1 MKHFFTFLI
10 LLTCSLAYNQTLSNK
25 HDYFVQYNGSQLSKK
40 INFADVLNHAV
51 LKKYK
56 ENVDVQEFANLFKLD
71 QKVTVHGNFSDSI
84 PYYQVTLPIKNKE
97 DVKAFL
103 VKMNNRKNDSVK
115 KFTIE
120 DFGTFSLFNSSD
132 KKMTAAWNDT
142 HLVIFGLTKSFNYA
156 PVIAQDTISMTGDP
170 EVISME
176 ETVEAASEEK
186 VNESYDLT
194 IEEPVVDTAYT
205 DTYTADYDYERT
217 AFDSIQSIQQNKFI
231 KLLFQKGFTAP
242 SSDKINNN
250 ADVSSWINYGSAM
263 SSFNTAYMALTQLM
277 SYDKFFPAQKK
288 MAEFVK
294 GINLDFYFD
303 NDNARVEE
311 TIEYS
316 KPIADIVSSI
326 NTRKINKNIFNYF
339 PAEKPLGYMTY
350 HINSKEMLKH
360 FPTLMNEIFSTTVL
374 FKEDVSIATDLISTI
389 IDEEATATLFDGD
402 LSMFLYDV
410 KENEVTLKTFE
421 YDENYEQK
429 EVEKTV
435 KKSIPVFSMIFTST
449 HPNFA
454 DKLIQLGVRKKVLVQ
469 KGNYY
474 EIIGTQEYGNV
485 FILKDKDVVVIGNS
499 IDYLYPKNDSF
510 SKEIKKDLKKNYF
523 AAKVNIAKTVSAY
536 SKSDEAKTSKIKTM
550 NRLSEQFSDI
560 TLYSAKKL
568 IDNKLKLEMKLNS
581 SKPDKNIILQTL
593 DLVQELGK

>member
-25 HDYFVQYNGSQLSKK
+25 YDYFVQYNGGQLSKK
-40 INFADVLNHAV
+40 INFADVLNHAF
-51 LKKYK
+51 LKNYK
-56 ENVDVQEFANLFKLD
+56 ENMDIQEFANLFKLD

-84 PYYQVTLPIKNKE
+84 PYYQVTIPIKNKE
-97 DVKAFL
+97 DIKAFL

-120 DFGTFSLFNSSD
+120 DFGSFSLFNSSD
-132 KKMTAAWNDT
+132 KQMTAAWNDS
-142 HLVIFGLTKSFNYA
+142 HLVILGLTKSFAYNNYM
-156 PVIAQDTISMTGDP
+156 PFAQDTTAAVGDP
-170 EVISME
+170 EEIVI
-176 ETVEAASEEK
+176 EAAAEAVDTAAA
-186 VNESYDLT
+186 VNEVVMD
-194 IEEPVVDTAYT
+194 EAVVDTTYT
-205 DTYTADYDYERT
+205 DIYDANYDYERT
-217 AFDSIQSIQQNKFI
+217 AFDSIQNIQQNKFI
-231 KLLFQKGFTAP
+231 KLLFENGFTAP

-263 SSFNTAYMALTQLM
+263 SSFNTAYMALTQFM
-277 SYDKFFPAQKK
+277 SYDKFLPAQKK

-350 HINSKEMLKH
+350 HMNSKEMLKH
-360 FPTLMNEIFSTTVL
+360 FPRLMNEIFSTTVL
-374 FKEDVSIATDLISTI
+374 FKEDVRIATDLIATI
-389 IDEEATATLFDGD
+389 VDEEATATLFDGD
-402 LSMFLYDV
+402 LSLFLYDV
-410 KENEVTLKTFE
+410 KESEVTLKTFE

-435 KKSIPVFSMIFTST
+435 KKSIPIFSMIFTST

-485 FILKDKDVVVIGNS
+485 FILKDKDVVVVGNS
-499 IDYLYPKNDSF
+499 IDYLFPKNDSF

-523 AAKVNIAKTVSAY
+523 AAKVNIAKTVQAY
-536 SKSDEAKTSKIKTM
+536 SKSDKAKTSEIKTL
-550 NRLSEQFSDI
+550 NRLSDQFSDI
-560 TLYSAKKL
+560 TVYSGKKL
-568 IDNKLKLEMKLNS
+568 IDNKLKFEMKLNS
-581 SKPDKNIILQTL
+581 SRPDKNIILQTL

>member
-10 LLTCSLAYNQTLSNK
+10 LLTCSLAYNQTLSNQY
-25 HDYFVQYNGSQLSKK
+25 DYFVQYNGSQLSKK

-56 ENVDVQEFANLFKLD
+56 ENMDVQEFANLFKLD
-71 QKVTVHGNFSDSI
+71 QKVSVHGNFSDSI
-84 PYYQVTLPIKNKE
+84 PYYQVTIPIKSKE

-120 DFGTFSLFNSSD
+120 DFGSFSLFNSGD
-132 KKMTAAWNDT
+132 KKMTAGWNDSY
-142 HLVIFGLTKSFNYA
+142 LVIFGLTKSFNYA
-156 PVIAQDTISMTGDP
+156 PVMAQDTTAMAGDP
-170 EVISME
+170 ESISMDA
-176 ETVEAASEEK
+176 TVEAANEEK
-186 VNESYDLT
+186 TDETYDLT
-194 IEEPVVDTAYT
+194 IEEPVVDTTYT
-205 DTYTADYDYERT
+205 DTYDANYDYERAT
-217 AFDSIQSIQQNKFI
+217 FDSIQNIQQNKFI
-231 KLLFQKGFTAP
+231 KMLFENGFTAP
-242 SSDKINNN
+242 SSGKINNT

-294 GINLDFYFD
+294 GINLDFFFD

-316 KPIADIVSSI
+316 KPIADIVSLI

-350 HINSKEMLKH
+350 HINTKEMLKH

-374 FKEDVSIATDLISTI
+374 FKEDVSIATDLIATI

-402 LSMFLYDV
+402 LSLFLYDV
-410 KENEVTLKTFE
+410 KDNEVTLKTFE

-474 EIIGTQEYGNV
+474 EIIGTQKYGNV

-499 IDYLYPKNDSF
+499 IDYLFPKNDSF
-510 SKEIKKDLKKNYF
+510 SKEIKKELKKNYF

-536 SKSDEAKTSKIKTM
+536 SKSDEAKTSEIKTL

-568 IDNKLKLEMKLNS
+568 IDNKLKFEIQLNS
-581 SKPDKNIILQTL
+581 SKPDRNIILQTL

>member
-10 LLTCSLAYNQTLSNK
+10 LLTCSLAYNQTLSNQY
-25 HDYFVQYNGSQLSKK
+25 DYFVQYNGSQLSKK

-51 LKKYK
+51 LKNYK
-56 ENVDVQEFANLFKLD
+56 ENMDVQEFANLFKLD

-84 PYYQVTLPIKNKE
+84 PYYQVTIPIKNKE

-103 VKMNNRKNDSVK
+103 VKMNKRKNNSVE

-132 KKMTAAWNDT
+132 KKMTAAWNDS
-142 HLVIFGLTKSFNYA
+142 HLVIFGLTKSFSYA
-156 PVIAQDTISMTGDP
+156 PLISQDTTAMAGDP

-186 VNESYDLT
+186 VNEVYDLT
-194 IEEPVVDTAYT
+194 IDEPVVDTAYT
-205 DTYTADYDYERT
+205 NTYDANYDYERT
-217 AFDSIQSIQQNKFI
+217 AFDSIQNIQQNKFI
-231 KLLFQKGFTAP
+231 KLLFKNGFTAP

-277 SYDKFFPAQKK
+277 SYGKFLPAQKK

-294 GINLDFYFD
+294 GINLDFFFD

-316 KPIADIVSSI
+316 KPIADIVSLI

-339 PAEKPLGYMTY
+339 PSEKPLGYMTY
-350 HINSKEMLKH
+350 HINTKEMLKH
-360 FPTLMNEIFSTTVL
+360 FPTMMNEIFSTTVL
-374 FKEDVSIATDLISTI
+374 FKEDVSIATDLIATI

-402 LSMFLYDV
+402 LSLFLYDV
-410 KENEVTLKTFE
+410 KENEVTLKTFD
-421 YDENYEQK
+421 YDENYEQI

-435 KKSIPVFSMIFTST
+435 KKSLPVFSMIFTST

-454 DKLIQLGVRKKVLVQ
+454 DKLIQLGVRKKVLIQ
-469 KGNYY
+469 KENYY

-485 FILKDKDVVVIGNS
+485 FIFKDKNVVVLGNS
-499 IDYLYPKNDSF
+499 IDYLFPKNDSF

-523 AAKVNIAKTVSAY
+523 SAKANIAKIVTAY
-536 SKSDEAKTSKIKTM
+536 NKSGEAKTSEIKTL

-560 TLYSAKKL
+560 TISSAKKL
-568 IDNKLKLEMKLNS
+568 MDNKLKVEMKLNS

>member
-10 LLTCSLAYNQTLSNK
+10 LLTCSLAYNQTLLNK

-51 LKKYK
+51 LKNYK
-56 ENVDVQEFANLFKLD
+56 ENMDVQEFANLFKLD

-84 PYYQVTLPIKNKE
+84 PYYQVTIPIKNKE

-103 VKMNNRKNDSVK
+103 VKMNNGKNDSLN
-115 KFTIE
+115 KFSIE
-120 DFGTFSLFNSSD
+120 DFGSFSLFNSSD
-132 KKMTAAWNDT
+132 KKMTAAWNDN
-142 HLVIFGLTKSFNYA
+142 HLVILGLTKSFAYNNYKPLA
-156 PVIAQDTISMTGDP
+156 VDTIAATHYS
-170 EVISME
+170 EEIVIE
-176 ETVEAASEEK
+176 TAAETVDAAATLADEA
-186 VNESYDLT
+186 
-194 IEEPVVDTAYT
+194 VVATTYT
-205 DTYTADYDYERT
+205 DTYDANYDYERT
-217 AFDSIQSIQQNKFI
+217 AFDSIQNIQQNKFI
-231 KLLFQKGFTAP
+231 KLLFENGFTAP

-288 MAEFVK
+288 MAEFMK
-294 GINLDFYFD
+294 GINLDFFFD
-303 NDNARVEE
+303 NDNARIEE

-316 KPIADIVSSI
+316 KPIADIVSLI

-339 PAEKPLGYMTY
+339 PSEKPLGYMTY
-350 HINSKEMLKH
+350 HINTKEMLKH
-360 FPTLMNEIFSTTVL
+360 FPTMMNEIFSTTVL

-402 LSMFLYDV
+402 LSLFLYDV
-410 KENEVTLKTFE
+410 KENEVILKTFE
-421 YDENYEQK
+421 YDENYEQI

-435 KKSIPVFSMIFTST
+435 KKSLPVFSMIFTST

-454 DKLIQLGVRKKVLVQ
+454 DKLIQLGVRKKVLIQ
-469 KGNYY
+469 KENYY

-485 FILKDKDVVVIGNS
+485 FIFKDKNVVVLGNS
-499 IDYLYPKNDSF
+499 IDYLFPKNDSF

-523 AAKVNIAKTVSAY
+523 SAKANIAKIVTAY
-536 SKSDEAKTSKIKTM
+536 NKSGEAKTSEIKTL

-560 TLYSAKKL
+560 TISSAKKL
-568 IDNKLKLEMKLNS
+568 MDNKLKVEMKLNS